1 MSMKMQY
8 FSYNDIIKQ
17 WMKTMYL
24 KQWATVVLP
33 HPVFLSHKYSLN
45 SAEKINV

>member
-1 MSMKMQY
+1 MKMQC

-17 WMKTMYL
+17 WMKTTYL

-33 HPVFLSHKYSLN
+33 PLVFLSHKYSLN
-45 SAEKINV
+45 SAGKINI